1 MIQCNESVFY
11 RSRKSVLTSDPFF
24 FQRFSPVNS
33 AIASMVLWFFRKPNC
48 SQLKKSFNLRKLYL
62 LMWTTT
68 LTILPNVGSG
78 EIGLYF
84 VNSSSDHF
92 SNKGKTFA
100 TASCSRKTFVTNQYL
115 NNFTSIGVIAW
126 AVVFTLTRFCSVSSC
141 WILIRQVLYNFG
153 NLIFVCEIYPE
164 AEVKNNLK
172 QSRLNY
178 YGSTRN

>member
-1 MIQCNESVFY
+1 MKRRRRSGLDNEPCGTPQPIFLFLWLDSNEIYVLEAIRVLAFEPFYKQSGEAIRLHFLPWDTMIQCNESIFY

-48 SQLKKSFNLRKLYL
+48 SQLKKRFNSRKFYI

-68 LTILPNVGSG
+68 STILPNVRSG

-100 TASCSRKTFVTNQYL
+100 TASCSRKTFVTNQ
-115 NNFTSIGVIAW
+115 
-126 AVVFTLTRFCSVSSC
+126 
-141 WILIRQVLYNFG
+141 
-153 NLIFVCEIYPE
+153 
-164 AEVKNNLK
+164 
-172 QSRLNY
+172 
-178 YGSTRN
+178 